1 MSNKMSG
8 VSRSSKFS
16 KFSVKSQQVIAA
28 QDVKIAA
35 MRKLLVEA
43 GIDPDSVVPIQDSR
57 VSVQPN
63 MTTSKFKKRITEVS
77 ASRAVQVL
85 NIVCQIVQVRYARHS
100 RYNLYVQ
107 SMKATKAKM
116 PPVQAP
122 VQAPSRAGYPTLVV
136 QVAQVAQ
143 VALVQALVQAPVQAS
158 LKSLNFQSWKLWKLP
173 KLPKSKPP
181 KAAKVDEVAQM
192 VSVVFVAP
200 VVLVPV
206 RKVSYVALVA
216 KLKYKFQF
224 KTKFKFK
231 WKQFISKI
239 QTQMKLS
246 CQWNEMVVW
255 ISEFVAEFIVYIFVM
270 LNLAISMQE

>member
-1 MSNKMSG
+1 MSG

-85 NIVCQIVQVRYARHS
+85 DIVCQIVQVRYARHS

-107 SMKATKAKM
+107 SMKATKAKAKM

-122 VQAPSRAGYPTLVV
+122 VQAPARAGYPTLVV
-136 QVAQVAQ
+136 QVAQVA
-143 VALVQALVQAPVQAS
+143 LVQAPV
-158 LKSLNFQSWKLWKLP
+158 
-173 KLPKSKPP
+173 
-181 KAAKVDEVAQM
+181 KVFFWA
-192 VSVVFVAP
+192 F
-200 VVLVPV
+200 
-206 RKVSYVALVA
+206 
-216 KLKYKFQF
+216 
-224 KTKFKFK
+224 
-231 WKQFISKI
+231 
-239 QTQMKLS
+239 
-246 CQWNEMVVW
+246 
-255 ISEFVAEFIVYIFVM
+255 
-270 LNLAISMQE
+270 